1 MTSGD
6 TASIPNANH
15 TKMEHLFSYGTLQ
28 KEAVQLETFGRLLT
42 GIPDVLTG
50 YELSTIMIEDE
61 EVVATS
67 NEVYHP
73 IIILTNNP
81 KDLIKGVLFEIT
93 KEELNHAD
101 AYETNSY
108 KRVKVQL
115 ESGKSAWVYSA
126 NT

>member
-1 MTSGD
+1 
-6 TASIPNANH
+6 
-15 TKMEHLFSYGTLQ
+15 MEHLFSYGTLQ
-28 KEAVQLETFGRLLT
+28 KDAVQLETFGRLLT

-61 EVVATS
+61 DVIATS
-67 NEVYHP
+67 KEVYHP

-81 KDLIKGVLFEIT
+81 KDIINGVVFEVTEDEI
-93 KEELNHAD
+93 NHAD
-101 AYETNSY
+101 EYETDNY

-115 ESGKSAWVYSA
+115 KSGKSAWVYTA